1 MNNPNGYKEMAKG
14 TKENMAQ
21 REAFEHW
28 VNQGKGRTLVATRQ
42 KYGISSATIQKW
54 RHFFNWDARLV
65 ALQEEG
71 QEVTLYHPPVPQI
84 ETQEMADLKALI
96 GRLKIMVDSAFEVDE
111 ETGVEKPKFEITGI
125 VGFTKIVKEYRD
137 CVEAYARLQSPTVK
151 GKKGEPEK
159 NKIADTVN
167 FIMGQM
173 SQEERLELIQGRANK
188 NIVVSGGVGA
198 SEPTGEDADYTDVP
212 DGGDA
217 DGRGCEGVPD
227 SVAGAEGGDEGELRK
242 GGACIAFPGTE

>member
-14 TKENMAQ
+14 AKENMAQ

-54 RHFFNWDARLV
+54 RHFFNWDARLREM
-65 ALQEEG
+65 AKEG
-71 QEVTLYHPPVPQI
+71 QEVTLFQKPTPQV
-84 ETQEMADLKALI
+84 ETQEMIDLRVMI
-96 GRLKIMVDSAFEVDE
+96 DRLKKMVDGCFHIDE
-111 ETGVEKPKFEITGI
+111 EGNEVPNFII
-125 VGFTKIVKEYRD
+125 VKLDGFTKVVKEYRD

-198 SEPTGEDADYTDVP
+198 SQPASEDADYTDVP

-217 DGRGCEGVPD
+217 DGRGCAGVPD